1 MNDQTVSAEGMSGA
15 APNAEAVAAGAAA
28 KPARRAPRPRPAAI
42 ILTAPAVERVKALL
56 EKRGKPSVGI
66 RIGVRTK
73 GCSGLSYTIEY
84 ADQKGPADEV
94 VEQDGVTVLID
105 PKATMFILGTEM
117 DYVEEKM
124 QTGFVFRN
132 PNEKGRCGCGE
143 SFHV

>member
-1 MNDQTVSAEGMSGA
+1 MNDQAINTE
-15 APNAEAVAAGAAA
+15 VAGDGAAA
-28 KPARRAPRPRPAAI
+28 AAASTAAKPRAARRPRPAAI
-42 ILTAPAVERVKALL
+42 SLTAPAVERVKALL
-56 EKRGKPSVGI
+56 EKRNKPSVGI

-84 ADQKGPADEV
+84 ADAKGPADEV

-117 DYVEEKM
+117 DYVEEKL

>member
-1 MNDQTVSAEGMSGA
+1 MNEQAINTT
-15 APNAEAVAAGAAA
+15 APNAEAAAAGA
-28 KPARRAPRPRPAAI
+28 KPRRAPRPRPSAI
-42 ILTAPAVERVKALL
+42 NLTAAAVERVKSLL
-56 EKRGKPSVGI
+56 EKRNKPSVGI

-84 ADQKGPADEV
+84 ADAKGPADEV

-117 DYVEEKM
+117 DYVEEKL